1 MYLHQSHISV
11 WTMITSLTNKMKATG
26 TRGFAQH
33 SQALLGPTA
42 MMHVKLLTTPVQRR
56 NATIRVPIRVLGSS
70 MWCFRFT
77 SPKLLLNRV
86 ELLSLTKERQTPSSH
101 LFTAS
106 TIGCQLL
113 QEGLP
118 SQVQVMARL
127 EKNPPD
133 SCSYPVL
140 PYALLSSQP
149 SVAHTKRITSQ
160 NRKLMSMVI
169 ELA

>member
-1 MYLHQSHISV
+1 MYLQQSHISV

-56 NATIRVPIRVLGSS
+56 NATIRVPIRVLVSS

-86 ELLSLTKERQTPSSH
+86 ELLSLAKERQTPSSH

-127 EKNPPD
+127 EKTLLTA
-133 SCSYPVL
+133 VL
-140 PYALLSSQP
+140 IPFCLMHYSLHSRLLHIP
-149 SVAHTKRITSQ
+149 SASRAKTG
-160 NRKLMSMVI
+160 NL
-169 ELA
+169 